1 MYALLCARVVLCL
14 SVVVMDC
21 DLMSKNGFVWE
32 VIPGMHYFKSIVCV
46 RAVIVY
52 ANPGLL
58 GMSMMAGESVGRRLA
73 TAIANWNNDPRR
85 FVRLALMMYLVLSM
99 FVLISA
105 LHAANPRMPLISW
118 LGLFALFFLVSF
130 RIAQVLVHYRRLA
143 VFAHPA
149 M

>member
-1 MYALLCARVVLCL
+1 MHALLCARVVLCL
-14 SVVVMDC
+14 SVVVLDC
-21 DLMSKNGFVWE
+21 DWMSKNGFVWE

-46 RAVIVY
+46 IVY
-52 ANPGLL
+52 VNPGLL
-58 GMSMMAGESVGRRLA
+58 GMSTMAGESVGRRLA